1 MSYIDENGFA
11 FIWTQIKSLFQ
22 AKELKTGSTTNYKEL
37 TDNNL
42 TDTLK
47 NNYDSAYTL
56 TSSLTATAS
65 ELNQLDGVTL
75 GTAAEGTV
83 STSGVSA
90 DGDNLVTEAQV
101 KTYVD
106 ASAGADIDDTAG
118 NGDTDKVWSADKV
131 YDELATKVDSSAI
144 DDTAGNGDTTKLWSA
159 DKVYD
164 ELATKI
170 DSTDI
175 GANSGICPLDSA
187 GKVSSTYLP
196 SYVDDVVEG
205 YYKSADGKFYE
216 NRSGSADSYTYST
229 EIAGETGKIYLD
241 LGTEESYRYGGSTF
255 VKITNGA
262 LSPLTNQEITT
273 IITNAS

>member
-11 FIWTQIKSLFQ
+11 FIWGKIKDLFQ

-47 NNYDSAYTL
+47 SNYDSAYTL

-75 GTAAEGTV
+75 GTAAESTV
-83 STSGVSA
+83 STSGVSNNST
-90 DGDNLVTEAQV
+90 NLVTEAQV

-106 ASAGADIDDTAG
+106 SNVGADIDDTAG

-131 YDELATKVDSSAI
+131 YDELATKVNSSAI

-164 ELATKI
+164 ELGGKVNTSAV
-170 DSTDI
+170 
-175 GANSGICPLDSA
+175 GANSGVCPLDSS
-187 GKVSSTYLP
+187 GKVASSYLP

-205 YYKSADGKFYE
+205 YYNSSDSKFYE
-216 NRSGSADSYTYST
+216 SRSGSVGSYTYST
-229 EIAGETGKIYLD
+229 EITGETGKIYLD
-241 LGTEESYRYGGSTF
+241 LETEESYRYGGSAF

-262 LSPLTNQEITT
+262 LSPLTNNEITA
-273 IITNAS
+273 IITAS

>member
-1 MSYIDENGFA
+1 MSFIDENGFA
-11 FIWTQIKSLFQ
+11 FIWGQIKAKFQ
-22 AKELKTGSTTNYKEL
+22 GKEFKTGSTTNYKEL

-47 NNYDSAYTL
+47 GNYDSAYTL
-56 TSSLTATAS
+56 TSSLTATAT

-75 GTAAEGTV
+75 GTAAEGTI
-83 STSGVSA
+83 STSGVSNNSS
-90 DGDNLVTEAQV
+90 NLVTEAQV

-131 YDELATKVDSSAI
+131 YDELATKVNSSAI
-144 DDTAGNGDTTKLWSA
+144 DDTAGNGDTDKLWSA

-164 ELATKI
+164 ELATKV

-187 GKVSSTYLP
+187 GKVDSTYLP

-205 YYKSADGKFYE
+205 YYYNGAFY
-216 NRSGSADSYTYST
+216 SDSNHTQSIT
-229 EIAGETGKIYLD
+229 AETSKIYID
-241 LGTEESYRYGGSTF
+241 LSTEESYRYSGTVY

-262 LSPLTNQEITT
+262 LSPLTNTEITN
-273 IITNAS
+273 IINAS

>member
-11 FIWTQIKSLFQ
+11 FIWGKIKDLFQ

-56 TSSLTATAS
+56 TSSLTATAT

-75 GTAAEGTV
+75 GTAAAGTI
-83 STSGVSA
+83 STSGVSNNST
-90 DGDNLVTEAQV
+90 NLVTEAQV

-106 ASAGADIDDTAG
+106 GNTGADIDDTAG
-118 NGDTDKVWSADKV
+118 DGDTTKVWSADKV
-131 YDELATKVDSSAI
+131 YDELGGKVNTSA
-144 DDTAGNGDTTKLWSA
+144 
-159 DKVYD
+159 V
-164 ELATKI
+164 
-170 DSTDI
+170 
-175 GANSGICPLDSA
+175 GANSGVCPLDSS
-187 GKVSSTYLP
+187 GKVASSYLP

-205 YYKSADGKFYE
+205 YYNSSDSKFYE
-216 NRSGSADSYTYST
+216 SRSGSVGSYTYST
-229 EIAGETGKIYLD
+229 EITGETGKIYLD
-241 LGTEESYRYGGSTF
+241 LATEESYRYGGSAF

-262 LSPLTNQEITT
+262 LSPLTNNEITA
-273 IITNAS
+273 IITAS